1 MQVAGYWMS
10 IDRVIPI
17 NFILLLIDAGECPV
31 VTATA
36 TQQKPLGAANR
47 ADTENS

>member
-17 NFILLLIDAGECPV
+17 NILLLIDAGECPV

>member
-17 NFILLLIDAGECPV
+17 NILLLIDAGECPV
-31 VTATA
+31 ATA